1 MQDMV
6 GEFMQKNVK
15 REQAFDSIMKE
26 YGEDVKRFI
35 LSYVKDR
42 TVTDDLVQD
51 VFLKVYLKIDT
62 FEDKAS
68 LKTWLYRIAINRC
81 KDYFR
86 SWHYQK
92 VKAIKNLTLIYGKT
106 EQTPEDQ
113 VLKKS
118 EGHELTK
125 EIHSLSPKYREVV
138 LLYYY
143 RDFSVEETASIL
155 GLKRSTVRTRMLRA
169 RALLKE
175 KLGGEY
181 LES

>member
-1 MQDMV
+1 MA
-6 GEFMQKNVK
+6 GEFMGKDK
-15 REQAFDSIMKE
+15 KKEQVFESIMNE
-26 YGEDVKRFI
+26 YGEDIKRLI
-35 LSYVKDR
+35 LTYVKDWS
-42 TVTDDLVQD
+42 VTEDLVQD

-86 SWHYQK
+86 SSHYQK
-92 VKAIKNLTLIYGKT
+92 VKIIKNFSLMYGKT

-113 VLKKS
+113 ILKKF
-118 EGHELTK
+118 EGDELVQ
-125 EIHSLSPKYREVV
+125 EILSLSPKYREVI

-143 RDFSVEETASIL
+143 RDFSVEETAKIL
-155 GLKRSTVRTRMLRA
+155 GLNRSTVKTRMLRA

-175 KLGGEY
+175 SLGGEY
-181 LES
+181 LEP